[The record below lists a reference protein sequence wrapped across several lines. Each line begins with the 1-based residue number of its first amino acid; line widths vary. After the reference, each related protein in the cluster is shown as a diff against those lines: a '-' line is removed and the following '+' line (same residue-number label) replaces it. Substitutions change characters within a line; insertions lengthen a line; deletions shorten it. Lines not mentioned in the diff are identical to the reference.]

1 MGFQLS
7 RLSFRLRTTVNG
19 HSARVYTTV
28 GAGGGRGERGE
39 GERERSSPLGTLL
52 LRFIQKHSCAYA
64 RREELE
70 GWRREEIYWPG
81 GNTSHCSFFFFFFS
95 LFSLLIVS
103 FPPDRCAPR
112 SFCVILFCFSLCRQS
127 RAEETS
133 VEHEGKNGGGS
144 RKRPL
149 CLVKRERKIFRA
161 RFVRVKPLP

>member
-95 LFSLLIVS
+95 LFSRSFPSLLIVARHDHFVSS
-103 FPPDRCAPR
+103 FFVFLYAD
-112 SFCVILFCFSLCRQS
+112 SL
-127 RAEETS
+127 E
-133 VEHEGKNGGGS
+133 
-144 RKRPL
+144 RKRRAL
-149 CLVKRERKIFRA
+149 NTRGKMAGARESA
-161 RFVRVKPLP
+161 LFVS

>member
-28 GAGGGRGERGE
+28 GAGGGGREEGRERGKEVHLWERCCFVSFRRIVARTRGEKSWKDG
-39 GERERSSPLGTLL
+39 GERK
-52 LRFIQKHSCAYA
+52 FIGQVETRLIVPS
-64 RREELE
+64 
-70 GWRREEIYWPG
+70 
-81 GNTSHCSFFFFFFS
+81 FFFFS